1 MEDTKNLHWQ
11 FLSDVLIR
19 ENGKDRVV
27 AKNLPR
33 RDAREISESLNALGF
48 HSAYTSWS
56 DIC

>member
-11 FLSDVLIR
+11 LLSDVIIR
-19 ENGKDRVV
+19 ENGKDRIV

-33 RDAREISESLNALGF
+33 WDAREISESLNALGF
-48 HSAYTSWS
+48 SSCYTSWS

>member
-11 FLSDVLIR
+11 LLSDVLIR

-33 RDAREISESLNALGF
+33 WDAREISESLNAL
-48 HSAYTSWS
+48 
-56 DIC
+56 